1 MDVFLTT
8 LKALIDGLGA
18 TIALPIIIFIVA
30 LVLGAKPGKAFRAG
44 VVIGI
49 AFIGINLVIG
59 LMWGALSDVGQA
71 LVKNLGITR
80 DVVDVAGPL
89 RRQLPLAP
97 KLACGLSRS
106 RSWSMWSSCSC
117 AGPKPSTSISGT
129 SGTSRSWVRWSQPS
143 AAIWLTD

>member
-8 LKALIDGLGA
+8 LKAVIDGLGA

-71 LVKNLGITR
+71 LTGRELEVLRLVAAGRTNKALAACLFLSERT
-80 DVVDVAGPL
+80 VDRHVSNIFL
-89 RRQLPLAP
+89 
-97 KLACGLSRS
+97 KLNVSSR
-106 RSWSMWSSCSC
+106 
-117 AGPKPSTSISGT
+117 
-129 SGTSRSWVRWSQPS
+129 
-143 AAIWLTD
+143 AAATAYAYEHEMI

>member
-49 AFIGINLVIG
+49 AFIGINSFFNRRRVIWVIG
-59 LMWGALSDVGQA
+59 
-71 LVKNLGITR
+71 
-80 DVVDVAGPL
+80 
-89 RRQLPLAP
+89 
-97 KLACGLSRS
+97 
-106 RSWSMWSSCSC
+106 
-117 AGPKPSTSISGT
+117 
-129 SGTSRSWVRWSQPS
+129 
-143 AAIWLTD
+143 